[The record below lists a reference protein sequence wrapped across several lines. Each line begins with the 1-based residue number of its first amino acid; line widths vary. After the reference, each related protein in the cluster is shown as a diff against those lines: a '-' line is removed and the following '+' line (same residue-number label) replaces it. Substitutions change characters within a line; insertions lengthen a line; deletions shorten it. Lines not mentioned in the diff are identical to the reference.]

1 MVKFLFFYAGDLGNV
16 FFVVTV
22 GTGLYWLIFYKVGSI
37 HFEFYFTKLIVF
49 TLVFFCLHYYLYSV
63 VFFLLI

>member
-22 GTGLYWLIFYKVGSI
+22 GAGLYWLIFYKVGSI
-37 HFEFYFTKLIVF
+37 HFEFSFTELIVF
-49 TLVFFCLHYYLYSV
+49 TLVFFCVCTTVY
-63 VFFLLI
+63 IP